1 VFFVH
6 YLPASHIALGIPR
19 PTRQKGAVTIKNRLP
34 TSVSLAILLV
44 AGATGA
50 ALMAQIE
57 GGDRG
62 IAPIDSTSDFEVD
75 GVQVDV
81 TAKTAYA
88 ARMGGWREAQRR
100 GWRMLWQKTHG
111 GSGAPGLSDGALD
124 SMVSAIIVEDEQ
136 IGPNRYIARLG
147 VLFDR
152 VRTGEVL
159 GVSGNIS
166 RSAPLL
172 VIPVMWTGGAPLSF
186 ETRTEWQKAWARFRT
201 ANSSI
206 DYVRPSGAGAD
217 PLLLNVAQTGRPGRK
232 WWRALLDQYG
242 AADVIIPQVRLE
254 RSYPGGPVTA
264 YFSARYGPDNRLLQ
278 NFTLSVTSSAGIPKL
293 MDDGVKRMDEI
304 FSMAL
309 ANGKLRPD
317 TTLVVEQPVVAA
329 DDTKPEEQTTEEVAK
344 PAVETETAPELTD
357 PTKPESEAKSFTIQF
372 DTPDVASVS
381 SSESSIRGVPGVRS
395 ASTTSLALGGVSVMR
410 VSFDGDADML
420 RVALSARGFK
430 VQESGGVFRI
440 RRAGSSSGQ

>member
-1 VFFVH
+1 
-6 YLPASHIALGIPR
+6 
-19 PTRQKGAVTIKNRLP
+19 VTIKNRLS

-62 IAPIDSTSDFEVD
+62 IAPIDSTNDFEVT
-75 GVQVDV
+75 GVSVDV
-81 TAKTAYA
+81 MGKTAEA
-88 ARMGGWREAQRR
+88 ARLGGWREAQRR

-124 SMVSAIIVEDEQ
+124 SMVSAIVIEDEQ
-136 IGPNRYIARLG
+136 IGPNRYVARLG

-172 VIPVMWTGGAPLSF
+172 VIPVMWSGGAPLSF

-254 RSYPGGPVTA
+254 RSFPGGPVTG

-278 NFTLSVTSSAGIPKL
+278 NFTLSVPSSAGIPKM

-304 FSMAL
+304 FDMAL

-317 TTLVVEQPVVAA
+317 SSLVVEQPVVIA
-329 DDTKPEEQTTEEVAK
+329 DEDAKPEEQTTEEATK
-344 PAVETETAPELTD
+344 PAVETETAPD
-357 PTKPESEAKSFTIQF
+357 PVETTKPETQTKSFTIQF

-381 SSESSIRGVPGVRS
+381 SSESSIRGVPGVKS

-420 RVALSARGFK
+420 RVALSARGFR
-430 VQESGGVFRI
+430 VQESGGVFRV
-440 RRAGSSSGQ
+440 RRAGSSPDQ